1 MKKPTIAFSLC
12 ALLFSAVCARAE
24 TYYFD
29 IDSFIADTQ
38 DGQQVNLSDTIWN
51 DGGETKSYWYSD
63 SSFTSTVTD
72 ATFSFLDNAEN
83 SVVMGGGNSTTSPG
97 VKGRSLI
104 IDENF
109 KMNLASLESMGTGSQ
124 SGASELA
131 FFKGATP
138 DNAISIGNYIG
149 TSNSESLGFGG
160 SGTSLK
166 IESVE
171 LRAVNLG
178 CAHNPLSSLEIG
190 TLTLALAN
198 NHKASY
204 FAAAGEGSSVE
215 NPDVKIGVLST
226 HYQVQSSYP
235 SGALLYGESSFMSD
249 GLPTINTNS
258 YVQISSITG
267 LASIGMGRS
276 SADSSGGVTYVLT
289 NSTNAATAGGILQLK
304 DDSTAA
310 LSPERMTTDGAK
322 VNLLMSSRAPD
333 GSFSNAT
340 QSFTGDYMVISG
352 NVALQSGKLLIN
364 YGAAGNDMSKGA
376 LIFDKAASAPI
387 ASFGSSGNI
396 GSTYQFSDI
405 RVDGGGEII
414 VRVESRDNFDRI
426 ALSSGGISGS
436 GTLVVDFDTTAES
449 ELYELVVEDISQGLQ
464 IISWTSG
471 NSCTAT
477 IEGAVKSF
485 KYAVDGEE
493 IEYVFA
499 SMATDTGLL
508 VGYVAVPEPA
518 EWAAALG
525 LGAILLALW
534 RRRK

>member
-1 MKKPTIAFSLC
+1 MKKPSIAFSIC
-12 ALLFSAVCARAE
+12 ALLLAAVCARAE

-29 IDSFIADTQ
+29 IESFIADTQ
-38 DGQQVNLSDTIWN
+38 DGQQVNLSDTIWS

-63 SSFTSTVTD
+63 SSFTSAVTD

-83 SVVMGGGNSTTSPG
+83 SVVVGGGTAATVSTLTQ
-97 VKGRSLI
+97 GRSLV
-104 IDENF
+104 IDGDF
-109 KMNLASLESMGTGSQ
+109 KVNLGSLESTGTGTHN
-124 SGASELA
+124 GATGLA
-131 FFKGATP
+131 FFKGATA
-138 DNAISIGNYIG
+138 DNTIRIGSYVG
-149 TSNSESLGFGG
+149 GSNSESLGFGG
-160 SGTSLK
+160 SGTALY
-166 IESVE
+166 IGEIT
-171 LRAVNLG
+171 LRAINLG
-178 CAHNPLSSLEIG
+178 CAHDPLNYLEIG
-190 TLTLALAN
+190 TVNLGVAN
-198 NHKASY
+198 NNKASY
-204 FAAAGEGSSVE
+204 FAAAGEGRNAE
-215 NPDVKIGVLST
+215 NPDVKIGSLTSNLSAT
-226 HYQVQSSYP
+226 SASTIL
-235 SGALLYGESSFMSD
+235 AYGESSFWPD
-249 GLPTINTNS
+249 ATPTIATDS

-267 LASIGMGRS
+267 TAGIGMGPS
-276 SADSSGGVTYVLT
+276 NVDSTGSVTYVLT
-289 NSTNAATAGGILQLK
+289 NSANAATSGSIAQFANT
-304 DDSTAA
+304 STTSLNADW
-310 LSPERMTTDGAK
+310 MTTNGAK
-322 VNLLMSSRAPD
+322 VHLLMSSRAPD

-352 NVALQSGKLLIN
+352 NVTIQSGKLLIN
-364 YGAAGNDMSKGA
+364 YGAVGNDMSKGS

-387 ASFGSSGNI
+387 ASFGSSADI

-405 RVDGGGEII
+405 RVDGGGEIV